1 MIIGKKEE
9 LDRYRALNPNLSIA
23 IDYLLAFQP
32 ETPDGSYELAG
43 QKVYAVVMTQKTKM
57 PEKMVYE
64 AHRKYIDLQ
73 YIVHGEEE
81 LGYAAVSDCEIDTPY
96 DEAQDYLLVK
106 GEGSE
111 IKLSDGD
118 FYIAYPSDGHRPLC
132 SSNPA
137 EIRKIVVKAML

>member
-1 MIIGKKEE
+1 
-9 LDRYRALNPNLSIA
+9 
-23 IDYLLAFQP
+23 
-32 ETPDGSYELAG
+32 
-43 QKVYAVVMTQKTKM
+43 M